1 MGRRTTTH
9 MFEGNRLAMGTPP
22 ASALGVLVRQSGE
35 LLGLLVLITLV
46 RVVGEFWAP
55 PLQGLPVVP

>member
-1 MGRRTTTH
+1 